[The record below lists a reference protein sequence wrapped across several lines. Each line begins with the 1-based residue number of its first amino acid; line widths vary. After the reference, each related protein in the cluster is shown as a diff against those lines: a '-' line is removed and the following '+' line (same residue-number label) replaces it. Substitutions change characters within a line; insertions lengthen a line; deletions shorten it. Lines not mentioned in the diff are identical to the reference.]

1 MVKLNKVQNMKN
13 YHNKTNGII
22 KTLNE
27 IIDEYNNYSH
37 YENNLWYFELSRNCD
52 NVIECFMEMWDDSD
66 SWNLTVDSKEEL
78 KEVMMNYFGK
88 DILEMK
94 FYECCRN

>member
-1 MVKLNKVQNMKN
+1 MKN
-13 YHNKTNGII
+13 YHNKTKGII

-37 YENNLWYFELSRNCD
+37 YENNLWYFELTRNGD
-52 NVIECFMEMWDDSD
+52 NNIECFMEMWDGSD

-78 KEVMMNYFGK
+78 KEVMINYFGK
-88 DILEMK
+88 DILKMK
-94 FYECCRN
+94 FDECYKN

>member
-1 MVKLNKVQNMKN
+1 MKN
-13 YHNKTNGII
+13 YCNKTNGII
-22 KTLNE
+22 KTLND

-37 YENNLWYFELSRNCD
+37 YENNLWYFELSRYCD
-52 NVIECFMEMWDDSD
+52 NSIECFMERWDDSD

-78 KEVMMNYFGK
+78 KENILNYFGK

-94 FYECCRN
+94 FGECDKN

>member
-1 MVKLNKVQNMKN
+1 MKN

-37 YENNLWYFELSRNCD
+37 YENDLWYFELSRCCD
-52 NVIECFMEMWDDSD
+52 NSIECFMKRWDDSD
-66 SWNLTVDSKEEL
+66 SWNLTMDSKEEL
-78 KEVMMNYFGK
+78 KENMLNYFRK

-94 FYECCRN
+94 FYECCKN

>member
-1 MVKLNKVQNMKN
+1 MKN

-37 YENNLWYFELSRNCD
+37 YENDLWYFELSRCCD
-52 NVIECFMEMWDDSD
+52 NSIECFMEMWDDSD